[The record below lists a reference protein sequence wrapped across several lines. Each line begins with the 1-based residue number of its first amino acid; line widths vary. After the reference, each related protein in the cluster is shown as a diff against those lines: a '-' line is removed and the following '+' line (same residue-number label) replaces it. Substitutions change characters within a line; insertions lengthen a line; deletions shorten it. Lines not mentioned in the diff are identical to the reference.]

1 MAKKWQNGKKL
12 AKWQKNGK
20 IFRNWQKNG
29 KMAKKWQNFKKITH
43 LINIYN
49 NNNLINNILELY

>member
-20 IFRNWQKNG
+20 
-29 KMAKKWQNFKKITH
+29 MAKKWQNFLYLIKYKIIKKRKIFIKYF
-43 LINIYN
+43 IN
-49 NNNLINNILELY
+49 

>member
-1 MAKKWQNGKKL
+1 MAKNWQNVKKM
-12 AKWQKNGK
+12 AK
-20 IFRNWQKNG
+20 FLE
-29 KMAKKWQNFKKITH
+29 MAKKWQNFKKITH